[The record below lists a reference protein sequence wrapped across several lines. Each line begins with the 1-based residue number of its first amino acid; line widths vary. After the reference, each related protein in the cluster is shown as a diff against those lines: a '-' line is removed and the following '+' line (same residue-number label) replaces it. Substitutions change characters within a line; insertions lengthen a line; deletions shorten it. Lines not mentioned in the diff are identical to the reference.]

1 MAHNDASSAARP
13 ASERNMSKGCVSGAP
28 AGVSHQVDVN
38 GRSTLTDLSGVAP
51 MRKPSVFPQR
61 RIVQTALVL
70 VALSACDSKE
80 VGTSASMVSTD
91 SARPVV
97 GSVGGGAATS
107 DFSARDEAHAEKL
120 MAREAMAPTAA
131 PAPAAQRNSAG
142 AARSDVSLGTPIPA
156 IDPTGAM
163 LVRHG
168 QASIEVKAVDDAVS
182 RMRQTAAQFGGFVAN
197 TALRTG
203 KDEERSAI
211 LQLRIPSA
219 QFDGVVGALSQLGK
233 VESVSVNAEDVAE
246 EYVDLGARAANA
258 RLVELLAT
266 RTGKLSDVLTV
277 EQELARVRQET
288 ERYDARLRWLE
299 RRASLS
305 SLDVTIHEKLPLIDS
320 PRGRGPILEAF
331 AEAWE
336 RMVGVIAWFIASL
349 GILLP
354 LGVIIGAGVVIGRR
368 ILRGGTPPGVPLA

>member
-1 MAHNDASSAARP
+1 
-13 ASERNMSKGCVSGAP
+13 
-28 AGVSHQVDVN
+28 
-38 GRSTLTDLSGVAP
+38 

-80 VGTSASMVSTD
+80 VGTSASMASTD

-107 DFSARDEAHAEKL
+107 GFAARDEAHAEKL
-120 MAREAMAPTAA
+120 MAREEAMAPTAA

-258 RLVELLAT
+258 RRVEARLVELLAT

-331 AEAWE
+331 AEAWQ

-354 LGVIIGAGVVIGRR
+354 LGVIIGIGVVIGRR

>member
-1 MAHNDASSAARP
+1 
-13 ASERNMSKGCVSGAP
+13 
-28 AGVSHQVDVN
+28 
-38 GRSTLTDLSGVAP
+38 

-61 RIVQTALVL
+61 RIVLTALVL

-80 VGTSASMVSTD
+80 AGNTASVAPADGRLVM
-91 SARPVV
+91 
-97 GSVGGGAATS
+97 GSVGGGAANS
-107 DFSARDEAHAEKL
+107 GFAARDEAHAEKL
-120 MAREAMAPTAA
+120 LAREEMAPAAA
-131 PAPAAQRNSAG
+131 PAPAAQRNAAST
-142 AARSDVSLGTPIPA
+142 ARSDVSLGVPIPA

-211 LQLRIPSA
+211 LQLRVPSA

-246 EYVDLGARAANA
+246 EYVDLGARAANARRVEA

-354 LGVIIGAGVVIGRR
+354 LGVIIGVGVVIGRR

>member
-1 MAHNDASSAARP
+1 
-13 ASERNMSKGCVSGAP
+13 
-28 AGVSHQVDVN
+28 
-38 GRSTLTDLSGVAP
+38 

-61 RIVQTALVL
+61 RIVQTTLL
-70 VALSACDSKE
+70 VAALAACDSKQ
-80 VGTSASMVSTD
+80 ASD
-91 SARPVV
+91 SAAIGSAQGRAMPAI
-97 GSVGGGAATS
+97 GSVGDGAATS

-120 MAREAMAPTAA
+120 QAREMAMAAPAAA
-131 PAPAAQRNSAG
+131 PAPAAQRNSAST
-142 AARSDVSLGTPIPA
+142 ARADVSLGAPIPS

-203 KDEERSAI
+203 KDEERSAV
-211 LQLRIPSA
+211 LQLRVPSA

-246 EYVDLGARAANA
+246 EYVDLGARAANARRVEA

-336 RMVGVIAWFIASL
+336 RMVGVIAFLIASL

-368 ILRGGTPPGVPLA
+368 IIRGGTPPGVPLA